1 MNYQFIVIS
10 ISEERKKLIEY
21 QFNCLKKECK
31 VIYMEECVPSNS
43 GEYIKDILDESDKK
57 KVCCV
62 KSHFKALEIASN
74 DSSTDFSIVL
84 EDDVAF
90 HKSQFLNVI

>member
-31 VIYMEECVPSNS
+31 VIYMEACVPSNS
-43 GEYIKDILDESDKK
+43 GEYIKDILKRK
-57 KVCCV
+57 
-62 KSHFKALEIASN
+62 
-74 DSSTDFSIVL
+74 
-84 EDDVAF
+84 
-90 HKSQFLNVI
+90 